1 MTELNLEK
9 AKQNRNERA
18 SALAEYN
25 KINEAIKVFSDD
37 GFGFVAKIRT
47 WERGDWRE
55 IHLDPKEFHNLLL
68 NTRDRYDAEISRLDE
83 EFDWPTPHMKEYLK

>member
-25 KINEAIKVFSDD
+25 IINEAINKFSDE
-37 GFGFVAKIRT
+37 GFEFEAKIRT

-55 IHLDPKEFHNLLL
+55 IRPDSKEFRNMLL
-68 NTRDRYDAEISRLDE
+68 NMRDRYDAEISKLDKEFE
-83 EFDWPTPHMKEYLK
+83 EL

>member
-9 AKQNRNERA
+9 AKQNRGERA

-25 KINEAIKVFSDD
+25 KINEAINKFSDD
-37 GFGFVAKIRT
+37 GFGFVVKIRT

-55 IHLDPKEFHNLLL
+55 IRPNAKEFRNMLL
-68 NTRDRYDAEISRLDE
+68 NMRDRYDAEISRLDE
-83 EFDWPTPHMKEYLK
+83 EFEKL

>member
-9 AKQNRNERA
+9 AKQNRGERA

-25 KINEAIKVFSDD
+25 KINEAIKAFGDD
-37 GFGFVAKIRT
+37 GFRFMAKIRT

-55 IHLDPKEFHNLLL
+55 IHPDTEEFRNLLL
-68 NTRDRYDAEISRLDE
+68 NMRDRYDAEISRLDE
-83 EFDWPTPHMKEYLK
+83 EFEKL

>member
-25 KINEAIKVFSDD
+25 KINEAINKFSDE
-37 GFGFVAKIRT
+37 GFGFVAEIRT

-55 IHLDPKEFHNLLL
+55 IHPNAKEFRNMLL
-68 NTRDRYDAEISRLDE
+68 NMRDRYDAEISRLDKEFE
-83 EFDWPTPHMKEYLK
+83 EL

>member
-9 AKQNRNERA
+9 AKQNRDEKA
-18 SALAEYN
+18 SALVEYN

-55 IHLDPKEFHNLLL
+55 IHPDPEEFRNLLL
-68 NTRDRYDAEISRLDE
+68 TMRDRYDAEISRLDE
-83 EFDWPTPHMKEYLK
+83 EFEKL